1 MRSKN
6 LNIDQPDSL
15 YRFIPL
21 DYRGGEYAVIVVG
34 RIDLLSLLLF
44 SNHFILFSNH
54 FILAS
59 SKKQADRWPTNT
71 LQKNMTPRGAMGIGA
86 CVEGFSYI
94 CTLKR
99 NHQVR

>member
-1 MRSKN
+1 MTYIGS
-6 LNIDQPDSL
+6 
-15 YRFIPL
+15 YRLTI
-21 DYRGGEYAVIVVG
+21 GGEYAVIVVG
-34 RIDLLSLLLF
+34 RINLLSLL
-44 SNHFILFSNH
+44 LFSNH

-59 SKKQADRWPTNT
+59 SKKQADRWSTNT
-71 LQKNMTPRGAMGIGA
+71 LQKNMTPRGAMGISA